1 MNIMIGSLNK
11 TKADL
16 MISNHKHN
24 YHNITTK
31 MKQKMLPRSW
41 VVGGEV
47 NDDSSSEEIRVSEL
61 KEDYSKLSWSRVGSL
76 SKSN

>member
-1 MNIMIGSLNK
+1 
-11 TKADL
+11 
-16 MISNHKHN
+16 
-24 YHNITTK
+24 

-47 NDDSSSEEIRVSEL
+47 NDDSSSEEIRVPEL